1 MKPKTNRLINFMLC
15 FVMLLGLMPCAV
27 YAGGTA
33 NAATWAEL
41 QSALSDS
48 SVSTIEV
55 TQNIEQ
61 TITADAGL
69 ADIFLNLSSGS
80 KVINLNGNTL
90 SYENTENVILTSP
103 KLGLFNVSGTA
114 ELTVS
119 NGTISYTNYLSD
131 DRDNAGAF
139 AVSGSAK
146 LTLNN
151 VTLTNVSSGYAV
163 ALSGSSSAELNSG
176 TITAYD
182 GYAVYTSDS
191 AALTLAQ
198 DVVLTTFNG
207 TGGFT
212 QNGEDSYG
220 ALKFR
225 SSGEL
230 KISSAQF
237 KGGVQV
243 TEAAISAFSTAD
255 HWVAVEGQTY
265 FEDFGTSKDKAL
277 DYYWFNPRNEFYV
290 LMSINAISAP
300 TFNIKIEE
308 TAVPYKEISAAAIT
322 GIDIPVIDEK
332 PDLTAVIDDNANYTI
347 SSFSWWEI
355 GDDTTPRE
363 LGDYDTFKKAT
374 VYEVRFILSA
384 KDGYM
389 FACSSKLQDNI
400 SINNCR
406 AELMNTYDY
415 GTDILIGYTFL
426 KTEGEKETPKEPSYP
441 VIISQPSDAGA
452 YEGENVT
459 MSITAFDADTYQWQS
474 SEDGTYFTDMGTE
487 AEYTGSTLTISN
499 VTKAEHDGKYYR
511 CVASNED
518 GSAISFAA
526 KLLVADSSE
535 IPGINLE
542 MGSLKIG
549 STLPQV
555 GAKSQYYTV
564 ENYLWYEGY
573 TVKTALD
580 SNAIV
585 EADKLYT
592 LEAVIRT
599 ESAFNRDLKDGVSA
613 QIYDPHKNGY
623 LPMTVENQTT
633 YSALVSKTF
642 TTSTSSI
649 EILVKEPVAGEMP
662 SEPVFANDENLKDMI
677 SYDWSNVSAGGSNV
691 TTAFEAGNTYK
702 LNINYIVLTN
712 KYFTDNAQAFI
723 NGEEVSYDSILDNNY
738 MQGIS
743 YSWTLPAA
751 YVPKTDIDAVNISLS
766 EPVIDAK
773 VSDAKAVTSDTE
785 YIITDTSWKPNDS
798 KFQPSTV
805 YTAAVTITANDGY
818 QFNNGTSFNINGN
831 DVMITSLS
839 NDKAVLEYTFPATG
853 GIVSAVNLSVAAPVT
868 GAAPANAVATDSTY
882 TTALTS
888 WEPADEQFKTDTE
901 YTIVVSVEAASNN
914 YFNDSTAF
922 YINGKEATVITKGAD
937 QAKVS
942 YTFPKTTDI
951 KELMLGDVNDDGTL
965 TAMDAA
971 IVLQYALT
979 GSAEILSGDNLIKA
993 ELDGNGTIT
1002 ANDSACIIAKS
1013 LDSSYVFP
1021 VEAEG

>member
-1 MKPKTNRLINFMLC
+1 MKPKTNRLISFMLC

-61 TITADAGL
+61 TVTADAGL

-80 KVINLNGNTL
+80 KEINLNGNTL
-90 SYENTENVILTSP
+90 SYVNNENVILTSP

-119 NGTISYTNYLSD
+119 NGTITYTNYLSD
-131 DRDNAGAF
+131 SRDSVGAF

-151 VTLTNVSSGYAV
+151 VTLTNERSGCAV
-163 ALSGSSSAELNSG
+163 ALSGSSSAELNGG
-176 TITAYD
+176 TITSYD
-182 GYAVYTSDS
+182 GYAVCTSDS

-198 DVVLTTFNG
+198 GVVLTTYDG
-207 TGGFT
+207 TGHYTVDG
-212 QNGEDSYG
+212 GESYG

-230 KISSAQF
+230 KLSNVQLF
-237 KGGVQV
+237 GGVQID
-243 TEAAISAFSTAD
+243 EAATYAFSTAD
-255 HWVAVEGQTY
+255 HWVVVNGYTY
-265 FEDFGTSKDKAL
+265 FEDFGTSRADSI
-277 DYYWFNPRNEFYV
+277 DYRWHTTNCGFYV
-290 LMSINAISAP
+290 LISTADS
-300 TFNIKIEE
+300 TVAYNIKIEE

-322 GIDIPVIDEK
+322 GIDIPVVDEK

-355 GDDTTPRE
+355 GDDTTQRQ

-374 VYEVRFILSA
+374 VYEVRFVLSA

-406 AELMNTYDY
+406 AELMLTYDY

-441 VIISQPSDAGA
+441 VIISHPSDAGA

-487 AEYTGSTLTISN
+487 AEYTAPTLTISN

-518 GSAISFAA
+518 GYTTSFAA

-535 IPGINLE
+535 IPGINLS
-542 MGSLKIG
+542 MSSNLQVG

-599 ESAFNRDLKDGVSA
+599 ESAFNRDFKDGVSA

-677 SYDWSNVSAGGSNV
+677 SYDWINVSAGSKV

-702 LNINYIVLTN
+702 LNINYIILTN

-738 MQGIS
+738 MLGIN

-773 VSDAKAVTSDTE
+773 VSDAKAITSDTE

-831 DVMITSLS
+831 DVIITSLS

-853 GIVSAVNLSVAAPVT
+853 GIISAVNLSAAAPVT
-868 GAAPANAVATDSTY
+868 GAAPANAVAAEGTY
-882 TTALTS
+882 TAALTS
-888 WEPADEQFKTDTE
+888 WEPADEQFKADTE

-914 YFNDSTAF
+914 FFNDSTAF